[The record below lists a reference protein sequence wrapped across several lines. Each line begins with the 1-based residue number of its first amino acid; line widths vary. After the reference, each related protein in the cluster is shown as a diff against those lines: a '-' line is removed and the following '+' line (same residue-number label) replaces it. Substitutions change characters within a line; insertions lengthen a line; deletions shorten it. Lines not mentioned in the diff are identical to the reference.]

1 MLYIKFLINIHFIKN
16 PIMGGKPIIE
26 KISIS
31 IFNLKKK
38 FKLKNF
44 NWLI

>member
-1 MLYIKFLINIHFIKN
+1 
-16 PIMGGKPIIE
+16 MGGNPIIE
-26 KISIS
+26 KININKLS
-31 IFNLKKK
+31 LKKK

>member
-1 MLYIKFLINIHFIKN
+1 
-16 PIMGGKPIIE
+16 MGGNPMID
-26 KISIS
+26 KINMN
-31 IFNLKKK
+31 IFNFKKK